1 MVGKIEK
8 NPQLEIFKT
17 PLAQFIQKYHKLCL
31 LSAKIDWDSL
41 EKDLSVYYTLDN
53 GRPSIPIRKVAGILI
68 LKRIFNESDESAIER
83 WKENPY
89 WQYFCGE
96 VHFQH
101 EPPFD
106 PTELIKFR
114 KRIGEKGAE
123 RILKL
128 SINLFEKNEI
138 EEKAVLVDT
147 TVQEKNIT
155 YPTDAKLQKKI
166 IEKCRFI
173 AKTEGIVLRQSYKR
187 ILKQLMIDQRFRSHP
202 KRKKKAYASSRK
214 IKTIAGRIV
223 RDLERKLSDGAFERY
238 LNEFLIFNKI
248 LQQEKHDSKKVYS
261 IHEPHV
267 QCIAKG
273 KESKKYEYG
282 NKTSLVKTIKSG
294 IILGAL
300 AISENT
306 YDGNTLEPQLKQ
318 VERLIGKL
326 PKFAI
331 VDRGYRGRKKV
342 LETEIIIPKIA
353 AKHNKYQRRKL
364 RKWFRARAGIEPI
377 IGHVKHDHR
386 MLVNYLS
393 GTQGDAINTLL
404 AATGFNM
411 MKMLRRLQSE
421 AQNFILFIINGFYY
435 FKKLAYP

>member
-17 PLAQFIQKYHKLCL
+17 PLAQFIQKDHKLCL

-41 EKDLSVYYTLDN
+41 EKDLSVYYTMDN
-53 GRPSIPIRKVAGILI
+53 GRPSIPIRKVAGVLI

-101 EPPFD
+101 DSPFD

-123 RILKL
+123 KILSI
-128 SINLFEKNEI
+128 SINLFERKEI
-138 EEKAVLVDT
+138 EEKAVLIDT

-155 YPTDAKLQKKI
+155 YPTDTKLHKKI
-166 IEKCRFI
+166 IEKCRLI
-173 AKTEGIVLRQSYKR
+173 AEIEGIVLRQSYKR

-202 KRKKKAYASSRK
+202 RRKKKAYASARK

-223 RDLERKLSDGAFERY
+223 RDLERKLTEEQYEGYSK
-238 LNEFLIFNKI
+238 EFLIFNKI
-248 LQQEKHDSKKVYS
+248 LLQKTHSSNKIYS

-300 AISENT
+300 AIRKNT

-318 VERLIGKL
+318 VERLTGKL
-326 PKFAI
+326 PRYAI
-331 VDRGYRGRKKV
+331 VDRGYRGRKKIM
-342 LETEIIIPKIA
+342 ETEIIIPKKI
-353 AKHNKYQRRKL
+353 AKHKKYERQKL

-393 GTQGDAINTLL
+393 GTEGDVINTLL

-411 MKMLRRLQSE
+411 MKMLRRLHSE
-421 AQNFILFIINGFYY
+421 AQNFILFITNRFYNQLNLIY
-435 FKKLAYP
+435 V

>member
-17 PLAQFIQKYHKLCL
+17 PLAQFIQKDHKLCL

-53 GRPSIPIRKVAGILI
+53 GRPSIPIRKVAGVLL

-114 KRIGEKGAE
+114 KRIGEEGAE
-123 RILKL
+123 RILAT
-128 SINLFEKNEI
+128 SINLFEKKEI

-147 TVQEKNIT
+147 TVQQKNIT

-166 IEKCRFI
+166 IEKCRLI

-223 RDLERKLSDGAFERY
+223 RDLERKLSEQAFEKY
-238 LNEFLIFNKI
+238 LDEFMIFNKI
-248 LQQEKHDSKKVYS
+248 LQQERYDSKKIYS

-300 AISENT
+300 AIRENT

-326 PKFAI
+326 PGFAI
-331 VDRGYRGRKKV
+331 VDRGYRGHKKV
-342 LETEIIIPKIA
+342 LETEIIIPKISA
-353 AKHNKYQRRKL
+353 RQNKYQRQKL
-364 RKWFRARAGIEPI
+364 RRWFRARAGIEPI

-411 MKMLRRLQSE
+411 MKMLRKLQSE
-421 AQNFILFIINGFYY
+421 AQNFVRFITNRFYNQLNLIY
-435 FKKLAYP
+435 V